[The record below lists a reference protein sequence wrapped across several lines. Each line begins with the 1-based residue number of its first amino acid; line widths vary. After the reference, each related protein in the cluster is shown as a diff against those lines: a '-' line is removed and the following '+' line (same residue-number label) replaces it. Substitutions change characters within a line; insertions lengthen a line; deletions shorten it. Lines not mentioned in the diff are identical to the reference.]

1 MNEIPRVLAGKVK
14 RKIQATSYIQEY
26 LSTGIKFFMTEEATV
41 PYLLFLQRN
50 EEHFF
55 NDFELVLIFGDNF
68 SYQN

>member
-1 MNEIPRVLAGKVK
+1 
-14 RKIQATSYIQEY
+14 
-26 LSTGIKFFMTEEATV
+26 MTEEATV